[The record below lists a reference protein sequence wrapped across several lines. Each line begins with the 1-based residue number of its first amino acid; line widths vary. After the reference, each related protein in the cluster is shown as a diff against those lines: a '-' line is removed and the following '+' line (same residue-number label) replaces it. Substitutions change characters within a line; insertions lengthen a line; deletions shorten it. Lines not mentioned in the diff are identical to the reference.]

1 MPRMN
6 SKQYVPAFWTPMMI
20 EANGQYVSC
29 NFGSDEDVAD
39 DAPLCI
45 IPTQARDAVEDPV
58 SVLEKPNVMTHWL
71 DLLTAA
77 GAKILLMHGHF
88 FDSLSEMSGGLE
100 AGIDGFE
107 MWQRRVDLVIDAVIE
122 RGLVA
127 PGRIVFMGSSR
138 HGFAVLY
145 GTARNEK
152 IDAAVVIG
160 PVIHWPWLKEFEG
173 MDDHPLIRKHD
184 LYDLID
190 RLPPRPVQVQQGYAD
205 VRIGQHH
212 NERLASMLTEAYESR
227 GMADR
232 LALTPM
238 EIPGHSGGPPM
249 HVNRTVVTFLRRQG
263 FLKAPPLCISPPSN
277 GGEIIVVERGRDV
290 SSRPSNG
297 GETIES

>member
-1 MPRMN
+1 MPRME
-6 SKQYVPAFWTPMMI
+6 SKQYVPKFWTPMTI
-20 EANGQYVSC
+20 GAKGQYVSC
-29 NFGSDEDVAD
+29 NFGSDDDVAE
-39 DAPLCI
+39 DALLCI
-45 IPTQARDAVEDPV
+45 IPTQAREVVEDPV
-58 SVLEKPNVMTHWL
+58 NVLEKPNVMTHWL
-71 DLLTAA
+71 DLLTAE

-88 FDSLSEMSGGLE
+88 FDSLSELAGGLE
-100 AGIDGFE
+100 AGIDNFE

-122 RGLVA
+122 RGLGT

-173 MDDHPLIRKHD
+173 MDEHPLIRTHD
-184 LYDLID
+184 LYDLVD

-212 NERLASMLTEAYESR
+212 NERLAAMLAEAYEAN
-227 GMADR
+227 GVPER
-232 LALTPM
+232 LTLTPM

-249 HVNRTVVTFLRRQG
+249 HVNETVVTFLRTQG
-263 FLKAPPLCISPPSN
+263 FLPQ
-277 GGEIIVVERGRDV
+277 GEGCD
-290 SSRPSNG
+290 
-297 GETIES
+297 

>member
-39 DAPLCI
+39 DVPLCI

-88 FDSLSEMSGGLE
+88 FDSLSELSGGLE

-122 RGLVA
+122 RGLA
-127 PGRIVFMGSSR
+127 IPGKIVFMGSSR

-145 GTARNEK
+145 GTARNER

-160 PVIHWPWLKEFEG
+160 PVIHWPWLKEFDG

-184 LYDLID
+184 LYDLVD
-190 RLPPRPVQVQQGYAD
+190 RLPPRSVQVQQGYAD

-249 HVNRTVVTFLRRQG
+249 HVNRKVVTFLRTQG
-263 FLKAPPLCISPPSN
+263 FLPQGDGC
-277 GGEIIVVERGRDV
+277 D
-290 SSRPSNG
+290 
-297 GETIES
+297 